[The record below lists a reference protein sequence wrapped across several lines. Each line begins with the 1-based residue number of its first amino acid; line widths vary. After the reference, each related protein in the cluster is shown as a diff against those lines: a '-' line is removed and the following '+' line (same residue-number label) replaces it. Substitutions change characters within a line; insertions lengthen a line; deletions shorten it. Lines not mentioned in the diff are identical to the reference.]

1 MYKDK
6 YRALLD
12 TVNITS
18 ISILTPAIILT
29 VAGSLI
35 GAFCSNVAIAQLGT
49 LIGRGATISC
59 LLVLLVLP
67 AYLYTFD
74 RLLLKKQQTKEY
86 LQNGI
91 VGKEATQS

>member
-1 MYKDK
+1 
-6 YRALLD
+6 
-12 TVNITS
+12 NITS

-29 VAGSLI
+29 VAGCLI
-35 GAFCSNVAIAQLGT
+35 GSFCSNVAIAQLGT

-74 RLLLKKQQTKEY
+74 SFLLKKQRTVEY
-86 LQNGI
+86 LQVNTI
-91 VGKEATQS
+91 GKGQM